1 MPTVGIA
8 QPARAIVVLAKK
20 GGGIRSVGS
29 VVIKQRV
36 DRAQKTLRVV
46 PGEGTLTAQVGLQVG
61 HQQCT
66 RNPVPGD
73 VAEHQPESFLA
84 ETEEVIV
91 VPSDLA
97 SLNTNTGIVQR
108 LE

>member
-8 QPARAIVVLAKK
+8 QPARAIVVLSKK
-20 GGGIRSVGS
+20 ERGVRTVGG
-29 VVIKQRV
+29 VVIKQLV

-46 PGEGTLTAQVGLQVG
+46 PCEGTLTAQVGLQVG
-61 HQQCT
+61 HQQGA
-66 RNPVPGD
+66 RNPFPGN

-97 SLNTNTGIVQR
+97 SLDTNTGIVQR